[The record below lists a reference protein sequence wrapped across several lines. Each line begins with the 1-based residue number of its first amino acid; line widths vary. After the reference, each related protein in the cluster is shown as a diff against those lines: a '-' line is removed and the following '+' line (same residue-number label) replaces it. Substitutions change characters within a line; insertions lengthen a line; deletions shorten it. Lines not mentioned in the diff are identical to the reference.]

1 MAHGYWAKFQ
11 KEASSKCV
19 PQQSPFS
26 NRSINPFQEPLPIF
40 RSSVPL
46 DCPALWSDHSS
57 MVAVLLIAVCY
68 AAGLA
73 VHYRW
78 YERTAVASLF
88 FDEPVDQTR
97 WR

>member
-26 NRSINPFQEPLPIF
+26 NRSIDPIQEPLATLRPL
-40 RSSVPL
+40 VAL
-46 DCPALWSDHSS
+46 DCVADWSDRTG

-68 AAGLA
+68 VAGLA
-73 VHYRW
+73 CIIA
-78 YERTAVASLF
+78 RTS
-88 FDEPVDQTR
+88 T
-97 WR
+97 

>member
-1 MAHGYWAKFQ
+1 
-11 KEASSKCV
+11 
-19 PQQSPFS
+19 
-26 NRSINPFQEPLPIF
+26 
-40 RSSVPL
+40 
-46 DCPALWSDHSS
+46 

>member
-1 MAHGYWAKFQ
+1 
-11 KEASSKCV
+11 V

-26 NRSINPFQEPLPIF
+26 NRSIDPIQEPLATLRPL
-40 RSSVPL
+40 VAL
-46 DCPALWSDHSS
+46 DCVADWSDRTG

-78 YERTAVASLF
+78 CERTAVPSLS
-88 FDEPVDQTR
+88 FDEPVDPAR
-97 WR
+97 RR